1 MARDQEMVCI
11 KTRRGGREAYCLSNG
26 LVQLVTLT
34 GGGHL
39 AEFRFTDASGQSRVN
54 PLWAPPWKTMEPYRY
69 QEKRHGATYGPRSE
83 AKLLSGIAGHNLCLD
98 YFGPPS
104 EAEAAQGMS
113 THGEA
118 PSARWR
124 KERLQVTTRQATL
137 ALGVRLPVARLRFR
151 REIRIERGESVAYIR
166 ETVVNENK
174 QDHFF
179 HWTQHVTF
187 GPPFLNS
194 ETSRLALSGTKG
206 MTVPG
211 GYGGRELLASG
222 EEFRWPHAPG
232 AKGGKVD
239 LRQPLSHRG
248 LGFCAGVLLDPR
260 RAIEFVAAVNS
271 AEHLLMGYC
280 FRRQDFPWAVIWE
293 ENCSREVNP
302 WRERT
307 ETRGMEFG
315 STPLPYTRREAFATA
330 PLFGT
335 PMFSIVSARGRLTA
349 DYVTFLATV
358 PPDFGE
364 VRDVTLEKDAILVQ
378 GSAQKLP
385 VRVPARG
392 LAGRLSHQ

>member
-1 MARDQEMVCI
+1 MARDKELTCN
-11 KTRRGGREAYCLSNG
+11 KTRWNGREAYCLSNG
-26 LVQLVTLT
+26 LVQLVSLT

-39 AEFRFTDASGQSRVN
+39 AEFRFTNQSGRSRLN

-69 QEKRHGATYGPRSE
+69 QEKRHGKMYGPRSE

-104 EAEAAQGMS
+104 DAEAGQGMS

-124 KERLQVTTRQATL
+124 KERIRVTARQATL
-137 ALGVRLPVARLRFR
+137 TLGVRLPVAGLRFR
-151 REIRIERGESVAYIR
+151 REIRMARGESVAHVQ
-166 ETVVNENK
+166 ETVVNERK
-174 QDHFF
+174 QDHLF

-187 GPPFLNS
+187 GPPFLDS
-194 ETSRLALSGTKG
+194 EVSRVALSGTKG
-206 MTVPG
+206 LTLPE

-222 EEFRWPHAPG
+222 EEFRWPQAPG

-239 LRQPLSHRG
+239 LRQPISHRG

-260 RAIEFVAAVNS
+260 RSLEFVVAVNT
-271 AEHLLMGYC
+271 AQNLLMGYC

-293 ENCSREVNP
+293 ENCSRQVNP
-302 WRERT
+302 WRGRT
-307 ETRGMEFG
+307 QTRGMEFG
-315 STPLPYTRREAFATA
+315 STPLPYPRRQAFATA

-335 PMFSIVSARGRLTA
+335 PMFSIVSARGSLTA
-349 DYVTFLATV
+349 EYVTFLTPV

-364 VRDVTLEKDAILVQ
+364 VRDITIEKDSILAH
-378 GSAQKLP
+378 GSTRKLP
-385 VRVPARG
+385 VRVPAAG
-392 LAGRLSHQ
+392 LTNFYKG